1 MADGDRSLTRR
12 VVEVTADAIDYPLFH
27 SKRARCAR
35 ICPTLCPRDRTIAP
49 TFQRLVNMGIL
60 IARRQLIGNGFE
72 YGLAN
77 YFAAT
82 LPQPPRFDV
91 PKPDPR
97 LMYPELNETSSDE
110 SREEDE

>member
-1 MADGDRSLTRR
+1 
-12 VVEVTADAIDYPLFH
+12 
-27 SKRARCAR
+27 
-35 ICPTLCPRDRTIAP
+35 
-49 TFQRLVNMGIL
+49 MGIL
-60 IARRQLIGNGFE
+60 IARRQLIGNCFD

-91 PKPDPR
+91 PEPAPH

-110 SREEDE
+110 SDKEGE